1 MATSVKFA
9 AWIDA
14 AASAASLAMAVWLYH
29 LSQVAVTETVA
40 RYGRNV
46 DSGVYELVAAN
57 WYFFPAFAVLG
68 FAAVAIFSGW
78 AWRRPIH
85 WLAWLLVLIPIVWLM
100 VSEISRVMV

>member
-14 AASAASLAMAVWLYH
+14 VASVASLAMAVWLYH
-29 LSQVAVTETVA
+29 ASQVAVTETVA
-40 RYGRNV
+40 KYGRNV

-57 WYFFPAFAVLG
+57 WYFFPSFAVLG

-78 AWRRPIH
+78 AWRKSIH
-85 WLAWLLVLIPIVWLM
+85 WLAWLLVLAPIVWLM
-100 VSEISRVMV
+100 ATEVSRVMV